1 MGRLL
6 HVRIAWK
13 HSGRW
18 EVSLI
23 PAKNKSV
30 AILSQNV
37 NLSILIPVWKKCET
51 YASAEIN
58 NFWKK
63 LQRIPSKYTNKSSMP
78 SSNDQVYPFPRL
90 VCIELTTGPVI
101 EMFELEGTR
110 ERRLVIGYR
119 QLTSTNLF
127 SALSDL
133 YHFYGLTS
141 SRKYV
146 EQFSNG
152 ITVIGIYLMPARNTV
167 KFPPIESSIHQVLI
181 SRSLLT

>member
-1 MGRLL
+1 MG
-6 HVRIAWK
+6 
-13 HSGRW
+13 
-18 EVSLI
+18 
-23 PAKNKSV
+23 
-30 AILSQNV
+30 
-37 NLSILIPVWKKCET
+37 
-51 YASAEIN
+51 
-58 NFWKK
+58 
-63 LQRIPSKYTNKSSMP
+63 
-78 SSNDQVYPFPRL
+78 
-90 VCIELTTGPVI
+90 LTTGPVI

-181 SRSLLT
+181 SRSSLT